1 MEILRRPS
9 LRDLT
14 TLRMGGCAI
23 SGARIRCE
31 TDWEELSN
39 FLQAEGLPPVCLGRG
54 SNILAS
60 EEDLALV
67 LVLQAQMREVKVT
80 HQQGSRIRVEADAG
94 MHLARLLA
102 RLQKLGLSGLEG
114 LIGIPGSL
122 GGAVAM
128 NAGAYGYDISRVLA
142 RVRIWSPRGGLQWLQ
157 REELRL
163 GYREFLP
170 QESGFF
176 CITAAELELEQSAP
190 EEVRHRMRHLYGAK
204 RRAQPVQSMTCGCV
218 FKNPHSGPAAGEL
231 LDRCGFRGYYQGEVG
246 FSEQHANFLINS
258 GGGRADQALELMERA
273 RTEVRR
279 NFAIDLERE
288 VRLLE

>member
-14 TLRMGGCAI
+14 TLRMGGCA
-23 SGARIRCE
+23 SSAARIHCE
-31 TDWEELSN
+31 ADWDQLSS
-39 FLQAEGLPPVCLGRG
+39 FLQAEGLIPVCLGRG
-54 SNILAS
+54 SNVLAR
-60 EEDLALV
+60 EGEIAVALV
-67 LVLQAQMREVKVT
+67 LQVPMRELKAR
-80 HQQGSRIRVEADAG
+80 HRQGSRIRVEADAG
-94 MHLARLLA
+94 MGLGQLLA
-102 RLQKLGLSGLEG
+102 KLQKLGLSGLEG

-142 RVRIWSPRGGLQWLQ
+142 RVRIWSPRDGLQWLE

-163 GYREFLP
+163 GYREFLI
-170 QESGFF
+170 QKSGFF
-176 CITAAELELEQSAP
+176 CITSAELDLEQSVP
-190 EEVRHRMRHLYGAK
+190 EEVRRRMRDHYRAK
-204 RRAQPVQSMTCGCV
+204 RMAQPVQSMTCGCV
-218 FKNPHSGPAAGEL
+218 FKNPHSGPAAGKL
-231 LDRCGFRGYYQGEVG
+231 LERCGFRGYYQGEVG

-273 RTEVRR
+273 RTAVRR
-279 NFAIDLERE
+279 NFAVHLERE

>member
-14 TLRMGGCAI
+14 TLRMGGCAS
-23 SGARIRCE
+23 SGVRIRCE
-31 TDWEELSN
+31 ADWEELSS
-39 FLQAEGLPPVCLGRG
+39 FLQAERLTPVCLGRG
-54 SNILAS
+54 SNILAR
-60 EEDLALV
+60 EGDLALV
-67 LVLQAQMREVKVT
+67 LVLQTPMRELKT
-80 HQQGSRIRVEADAG
+80 MHRQGDRIRIEADAG
-94 MHLARLLA
+94 MHLGRLLA

-142 RVRIWSPRGGLQWLQ
+142 RVRIWSPRGGLQWLE

-170 QESGFF
+170 QEPGFF
-176 CITAAELELEQSAP
+176 CITSAELDLEQNVP
-190 EEVRHRMRHLYGAK
+190 EEVRRRMRHFYRTK

-218 FKNPHSGPAAGEL
+218 FKNPHAGPAAGEL
-231 LDRCGFRGYYQGEVG
+231 LERCGFRGFYQGEVG

-273 RTEVRR
+273 KTAVRR
-279 NFAIDLERE
+279 NFAVDLERE